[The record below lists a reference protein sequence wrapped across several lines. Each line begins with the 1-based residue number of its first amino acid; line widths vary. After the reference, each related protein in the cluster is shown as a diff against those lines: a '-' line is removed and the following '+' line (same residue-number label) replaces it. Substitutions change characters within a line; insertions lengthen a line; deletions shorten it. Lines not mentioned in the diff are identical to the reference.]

1 MKIKNTT
8 YSWRKTILFSAT
20 FFCTVIALVSCK
32 KETSTLGSSVYEDL
46 LASGGTDTF
55 NLNTYTIQVD
65 SIRTT
70 NPLFATLGS
79 YNDPKFGSVKAGFYT
94 QLRLGTLSPIFDVT
108 APDFTI
114 DSLVLGLEYRTSTDF
129 DFKNYYGKT
138 DAQTFE
144 VYRLEE
150 SIYVDSSYYQFTSK
164 TTGNENL
171 VRTGMETITPRP
183 STRTIVGTDT
193 LSPQLRIHLKTSFAQ
208 QLIDETI
215 NNPSS
220 YTSNENFLSFLKG
233 LYVKTNNTTQTSGQ
247 GGVFN
252 FNLNAAN
259 SKMTIYLRQNGQQFS
274 YDYVINSNC
283 ARFNQVQVNNAGT
296 NVQQVIDNVSLGN
309 KEFYAQTFRSR
320 AVIEM
325 PTIGNIPKTSVINKA
340 LLILP
345 VSYQTGKIYYPS
357 EVLRVFYRPT
367 IESNLYNDL
376 GVFGSY
382 DDNLKAYV
390 IDVRDYVQ
398 DIVKE
403 KYPNRG
409 IYLTPFFLSSA
420 VERIIFNGKNTDFKK
435 KPKLVVSYTSY

>member
-1 MKIKNTT
+1 M
-8 YSWRKTILFSAT
+8 
-20 FFCTVIALVSCK
+20 
-32 KETSTLGSSVYEDL
+32 
-46 LASGGTDTF
+46 
-55 NLNTYTIQVD
+55 
-65 SIRTT
+65 
-70 NPLFATLGS
+70 
-79 YNDPKFGSVKAGFYT
+79 
-94 QLRLGTLSPIFDVT
+94 
-108 APDFTI
+108 
-114 DSLVLGLEYRTSTDF
+114 
-129 DFKNYYGKT
+129 
-138 DAQTFE
+138 
-144 VYRLEE
+144 
-150 SIYVDSSYYQFTSK
+150 
-164 TTGNENL
+164 
-171 VRTGMETITPRP
+171 
-183 STRTIVGTDT
+183 
-193 LSPQLRIHLKTSFAQ
+193 
-208 QLIDETI
+208 IDETI

-259 SKMTIYLRQNGQQFS
+259 SKMTIYLRQNGQLFS

-325 PTIGNIPKTSVINKA
+325 PTISNIPKTSVINKA

-398 DIVKE
+398 NIVKE